1 MKGLVS
7 SADFL
12 RAVLNKEVG
21 LRTGKTLS
29 SVTVLKTE
37 KMDRFVIMTDGGMNM
52 YPTLEEKCISWKI
65 QFQYVRLLN

>member
-1 MKGLVS
+1 MSKVEIIHEPDPKKSALKAVSLVHEGKASVLMKGLVS

-37 KMDRFVIMTDGGMNM
+37 KWTV
-52 YPTLEEKCISWKI
+52 L
-65 QFQYVRLLN
+65 